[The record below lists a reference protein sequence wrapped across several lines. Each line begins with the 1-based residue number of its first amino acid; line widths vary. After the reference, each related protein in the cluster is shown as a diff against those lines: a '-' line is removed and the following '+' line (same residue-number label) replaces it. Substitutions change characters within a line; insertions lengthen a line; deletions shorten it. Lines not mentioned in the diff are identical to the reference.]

1 MPAWVARTILASTV
15 ALCAYAVGHATLA
28 QPGAANI
35 ADPTPREVI
44 AGVPRSWP
52 PQYGVD
58 ENGDPIGFAIDIMEE
73 IAARAGLRVGYRV
86 MDSFAEV
93 SEAMNAGQIDLIPNS
108 GITPDRAAKYDF
120 TAPVEAFVVSIF
132 VRGDTPDIRG
142 ADHLRGHKVGVV
154 EFNIGQRLMRDRD
167 DLELVVYR
175 DAETALFN
183 LVAGHVDAVVF
194 PQPVFWNL
202 ARQIGI
208 EDHIEVVGAP
218 LTEVKRGI
226 RVQKG
231 ETELLA
237 ALNQAVNDFVGTPA
251 YQAIYVKWYGRPE
264 PFWTVWRVLAAAST
278 AVLLV
283 LIAMAWWRY
292 HSIVKLN
299 RELRASIAERGSTE
313 RALRKSEELFKA
325 FIEHSPTKIHIKDA
339 DGRYI
344 LINKLSEELFGQTNE
359 EARGKTSH
367 DIFPKDVADAFAAH
381 DRAVVES
388 GQAITQEEEF
398 RRGGKAHTFL
408 TVKFPI
414 KDSTAKVVT
423 VGSVGTD
430 ITERKLAERCILEA
444 KEEAELAKRAMSEF
458 LANMSHEL
466 RTPLNAIIGFA
477 EVIQNEILGPGG
489 SSKYREYATDIGVSG
504 QHLLELIND
513 ILDLSKIESGTV
525 ELREEHI
532 DVLEVARSS
541 ILLLKARAQSGSV
554 SLEQHLP
561 KALPELWA
569 DRRRVKQIL
578 VNLLSNAVKFTPPG
592 GRVSIKVWHNP
603 DTGHVF
609 QVADTGIGMAPQAI
623 RKALAPFQQIDSQLN
638 RKYEGSG
645 LGLPLA
651 KSLVE
656 LHRGTLEL
664 QSKVGTGTTVTV
676 RFPAERMV
684 SHSSAVA

>member
-1 MPAWVARTILASTV
+1 M
-15 ALCAYAVGHATLA
+15 
-28 QPGAANI
+28 
-35 ADPTPREVI
+35 ADPATRQVI

-52 PQYGVD
+52 PQYGID
-58 ENGDPIGFAIDIMEE
+58 ENGNPIGFAIDVMEA
-73 IAARAGLRVGYRV
+73 IAARAGLRVRYRV

-93 SEAMNAGQIDLIPNS
+93 SEAMNAGHIDLIPNS
-108 GITPDRAAKYDF
+108 GITPGRAATSDF

-132 VRGDTPDIRG
+132 VRDDAPDIRG
-142 ADHLRGHKVGVV
+142 ADDLRGHKVGVV
-154 EFNIGQRLMRDRD
+154 AFNIGQRLMQDRE

-175 DAETALFN
+175 DAETALFS

-194 PQPVFWNL
+194 PQPVFLNL
-202 ARQIGI
+202 ARQVGI
-208 EDHIEVVGAP
+208 EDRIEVVGAP
-218 LTEVKRGI
+218 LTELKRGI

-251 YQAIYVKWYGRPE
+251 YQAIYLKWYGRPE
-264 PFWTVWRVLAAAST
+264 PFWTSWRVLAATST
-278 AVLLV
+278 TALLV

-292 HSIVKLN
+292 HSVVKLN
-299 RELRASIAERGSTE
+299 RELRASIAERRNAE
-313 RALRKSEELFKA
+313 QALRKSKELFKA

-359 EARGKTSH
+359 EAGGKTSH

-398 RRGGKAHTFL
+398 RLGGKAHTFL

-414 KDSTAKVVT
+414 KDSTGEVVT

-430 ITERKLAERCILEA
+430 ITERKLAEKFILEA
-444 KEEAELAKRAMSEF
+444 KEEAELANRATSEF

-466 RTPLNAIIGFA
+466 RTPLNANIGFA
-477 EVIQNEILGPGG
+477 EVIQNEILGPTGN
-489 SSKYREYATDIGVSG
+489 SKYCDYATDISVSG

-525 ELREEHI
+525 ELREENI
-532 DVLEVARSS
+532 DVIEVARSS
-541 ILLLKARAQSGSV
+541 MLLLKARAQSGSV

-561 KALPELWA
+561 EALPELRA

-592 GRVSIKVWHNP
+592 GRVSIEAWYSP
-603 DTGHVF
+603 DSGHVF
-609 QVADTGIGMAPQAI
+609 QVTDTGIGMAPQAI
-623 RKALAPFQQIDSQLN
+623 PKALAPFQQIDSQLN
-638 RKYEGSG
+638 RKYDGSG

-664 QSKVGTGTTVTV
+664 QSKVGTGTAVTV
-676 RFPAERMV
+676 RFPAERSV
-684 SHSSAVA
+684 SRPSAVA